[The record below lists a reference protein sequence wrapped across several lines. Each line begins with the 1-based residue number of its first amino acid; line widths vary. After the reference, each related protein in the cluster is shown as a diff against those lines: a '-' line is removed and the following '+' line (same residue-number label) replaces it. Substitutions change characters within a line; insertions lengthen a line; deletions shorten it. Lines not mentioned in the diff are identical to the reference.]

1 MTDNRQDGDSSLGFL
16 PTLIL
21 LLVFGAIL
29 WVILGNLRQ
38 TVVITTPEPTLAP
51 TVVAVVP
58 TATPEA
64 VAVAYTADQID
75 NGRDTFLTSC
85 AACHGQNAQG
95 IQGLGKNLIVSE
107 FTTGLTDEELVQ
119 FIIEGRT
126 PDHPLNTT
134 GMPMPA
140 RGGNPALTDAAILDI
155 VAYLRSSAA
164 EQDLGVV
171 GGGVVPQPDPEVPVV
186 LEPFTLP
193 GPVAAAAS
201 YSARAVAPYRTVYTV
216 QESYNLSCAGCHG
229 YNGEGVEGFTASL
242 PESDLWG
249 DGAALLTFLSAD
261 TPPGNPEAGFPHPT
275 QGNLYPQMTDAELL
289 ELIGYLYTLNP

>member
-1 MTDNRQDGDSSLGFL
+1 MTENRQNGDSSPGFV
-16 PTLIL
+16 PILIL
-21 LLVFGAIL
+21 LVVFGVAL
-29 WVILGNLRQ
+29 WFMLGNLRQ

-51 TVVAVVP
+51 TAVAVVP
-58 TATPEA
+58 TATPAA
-64 VAVAYTADQID
+64 VTVAYLPEAID
-75 NGRDTFLTSC
+75 NGRNTFLTSC

-95 IQGLGKNLIVSE
+95 IQGLGKNLIVSD
-107 FTTGLTDEELVQ
+107 FVTGLTDEELVQ
-119 FIIEGRT
+119 FVIEGRT

-140 RGGNPALTDAAILDI
+140 RGGNPALTDEAIMDI

-171 GGGVVPQPDPEVPVV
+171 GGGVAPQPAPEVPVV

-201 YSARAVAPYRTVYTV
+201 YSARAVAPYRPVYTV
-216 QESYNLSCAGCHG
+216 QETYNLSCAGCHG
-229 YNGEGVEGFTASL
+229 YNGEGVEDYTASL
-242 PESDLWG
+242 FESDLWG
-249 DGAALLTFLSAD
+249 DGAALLAFLSAD

-275 QGNLYPQMTDAELL
+275 QGNLYPQMTDPELL